1 MNNVR
6 IRLSM
11 LIGSAAV
18 IVIDLFFLWVLN
30 LNETQEIQQMLRFCI
45 LILGGAALITA
56 ALFFIAGPVISVYG
70 QIETGNIMAMM
81 ISVLVVIQ
89 LAFAFAVY
97 SQKDQ
102 ELRYEMYGDMRRYI
116 TELEGCD
123 GDGQLKRLMD
133 TAVSGADS
141 IVGMEIVDSD
151 GSVYLSAGEELTAAE
166 QNAQQYEFPFLNGS
180 RIVFHVSENYRSS
193 RIFDIWLNL
202 MTTLV
207 ISVFFSVEMVW
218 CMIGVVSRKSSSAGS
233 AVPKER
239 PSALRFVRQI
249 AFLFYFASRMSAAF
263 IPIMAKSLD
272 NDLFNMDSNV
282 AAGIPQSAET
292 LLTCVAIFAA
302 TELLTR
308 KGWKLPFMAGLGF
321 VALGTFLSAMA
332 QSLLI
337 FIAARAVVGLGYGF
351 CWMTLR
357 NLALFGQNDSEKT
370 WGFSMLN
377 AGLYAGMN
385 CGSALGSILAER
397 FGYRNIFLTAVA
409 LTLLCSIFIMMME
422 NAVLP
427 KSPQAKEKKRKEKS
441 PLRISEKLQVLSFSV
456 FMIAPSCIVGSYLS
470 YYLPLYYESMGRSV
484 SDVGRAQLIYGL
496 IIVYAGPFLSSKI
509 ISKSSDLL
517 RANLAYNII
526 FSAGLLIAG
535 IWGGIAASIVAVL
548 CIGIADS
555 FGFGVQNN
563 YFLALPA
570 VSSMNQEKSL
580 SYLSFLKKMIEMLGP
595 TAYSVVILLGFE
607 QGLTAMGLLFT
618 AAVLCYGFT
627 RIFTGKRKGK
637 A

>member
-1 MNNVR
+1 MRNIKV
-6 IRLSM
+6 RLSM
-11 LIGSAAV
+11 LIGSTAV
-18 IVIDLFFLWVLN
+18 IVIDLIFLWVLN
-30 LNETQEIQQMLRFCI
+30 LNETTQIQQMLRLCI
-45 LILGGAALITA
+45 LILGGAAVITA
-56 ALFFIAGPVISVYG
+56 ALFFIIGPVVSVYG
-70 QIETGNIMAMM
+70 KVETGNIMAMM

-89 LAFAFAVY
+89 LAFSFAVF

-102 ELRYEMYGDMRRYI
+102 ELRYEIYGNMRQAI
-116 TELEGCD
+116 IQLEKCEGNS
-123 GDGQLKRLMD
+123 QLKQVMNTVISD
-133 TAVSGADS
+133 TDGFE
-141 IVGMEIVDSD
+141 GMVITGKGGD
-151 GSVYLSAGEELTAAE
+151 YLSAGKIQAA
-166 QNAQQYEFPFLNGS
+166 QHRGIQKYEFPFPNG
-180 RIVFHVSENYRSS
+180 RKIEFDINDDYRMS

-207 ISVFFSVEMVW
+207 ISIFFSVEMVW
-218 CMIGVVSRKSSSAGS
+218 CMIGIVNRKSASSDAVVSRD
-233 AVPKER
+233 R

-272 NDLFNMDSNV
+272 QDLFNIDANV

-292 LLTCVAIFAA
+292 MFTCVAIFAA

-308 KGWKLPFMAGLGF
+308 KGWKLPFLAGLGF
-321 VALGTFLSAMA
+321 VALGTFISAAA
-332 QSLLI
+332 QNLLI
-337 FIAARAVVGLGYGF
+337 FIVARGVVGLGYGF

-357 NLALFGQNDSEKT
+357 NLALFGQDEKEKT

-385 CGSALGSILAER
+385 CGSALGSILAEK
-397 FGYRNIFLTAVA
+397 FGYRNIFLIAA
-409 LTLLCSIFIMMME
+409 GLTVLCSIFIMAME

-427 KSPQAKEKKRKEKS
+427 KKPQVSYSKEEKKKTKA
-441 PLRISEKLQVLSFSV
+441 LRLSEKLQALSFSV

-470 YYLPLYYESMGRSV
+470 YYLPLYYESIGRGV

-496 IIVYAGPFLSSKI
+496 IIVYAGPVLSAKI
-509 ISKSSDLL
+509 ISKSNNLL
-517 RANLAYNII
+517 WVNLAYNVI
-526 FSAGLLIAG
+526 FSIGLLTAG
-535 IWGGIAASIVAVL
+535 IWGGIIASLLGVV

-580 SYLSFLKKMIEMLGP
+580 SYLSFLKKMTEMLGP
-595 TAYSVVILLGFE
+595 TAFSMMILLGFE
-607 QGLTAMGLLFT
+607 QGLTAMGLLFI
-618 AAVLCYGFT
+618 AAVLCYSLT
-627 RIFTGKRKGK
+627 SIFERRRSKV
-637 A
+637 

>member
-1 MNNVR
+1 MRNVK

-11 LIGSAAV
+11 LTGSAAV

-30 LNETQEIQQMLRFCI
+30 LNETPEIQQMLRLCI
-45 LILGGAALITA
+45 LILGGAAVITV
-56 ALFFIAGPVISVYG
+56 ALFFIKGPVISVYG
-70 QIETGNIMAMM
+70 QVETGNIMAMM
-81 ISVLVVIQ
+81 ISVLAVIQ

-102 ELRYEMYGDMRRYI
+102 AMRYETYGDMRQMI
-116 TELEGCD
+116 TRLEGCESRQKLEEEMNTLVNDTESLDRLEIFDSKGILSVSKD
-123 GDGQLKRLMD
+123 GAL
-133 TAVSGADS
+133 
-141 IVGMEIVDSD
+141 
-151 GSVYLSAGEELTAAE
+151 E
-166 QNAQQYEFPFLNGS
+166 QAKIRQYKFPFPNGY
-180 RIVFHVSENYRSS
+180 RIVFSINESYRSS
-193 RIFDIWLNL
+193 RIYDILLNL
-202 MTTLV
+202 MTTLIV
-207 ISVFFSVEMVW
+207 SIFFSVEMVW
-218 CMIGVVSRKSSSAGS
+218 CMIGVVNLKNASSDG
-233 AVPKER
+233 AVSGKR

-263 IPIMAKSLD
+263 IPIMAKGLD
-272 NDLFNMDSNV
+272 NALLNMDSNV

-292 LLTCVAIFAA
+292 LFTCAAIFAA

-321 VALGTFLSAMA
+321 VALGTFLSAAA
-332 QSLLI
+332 QNLFI
-337 FIAARAVVGLGYGF
+337 FIIARAVVGLGYGF

-357 NLALFGQNDSEKT
+357 NLALFGQDEKEKT

-397 FGYRNIFLTAVA
+397 FGYRNIFLIAA
-409 LTLLCSIFIMMME
+409 SLTVLCSIFIMIME

-427 KSPQAKEKKRKEKS
+427 KKQQVKDKDKKRD
-441 PLRISEKLQVLSFSV
+441 PLRISEKLQALSFSV

-470 YYLPLYYESMGRSV
+470 YYLPLYYESIGRTV

-496 IIVYAGPFLSSKI
+496 IIVYVGPFLSAKI
-509 ISKSSDLL
+509 INRSNGLL
-517 RANLAYNII
+517 GANIAYNVI
-526 FSAGLLIAG
+526 FSAGLLTAG
-535 IWGGIAASIVAVL
+535 IWGGVIAALLAVV
-548 CIGIADS
+548 CIGVADS

-580 SYLSFLKKMIEMLGP
+580 SYLSFLKKITEMLGP
-595 TAYSVVILLGFE
+595 TVFSVMILPGFE
-607 QGLTAMGLLFT
+607 KGLTAMGIIFT
-618 AAVLCYGFT
+618 AAILCYVIT
-627 RIFTGKRKGK
+627 QIFQRKRSK